1 MNCLL
6 VLRDPNVRRIVS
18 GMLSGFRI
26 DAQVEGE
33 PSHALEMMRQK
44 KYDAVIVNCGDFQDG
59 PEVLSAIRNLP
70 LNKKCIAFAIVPAD
84 THGTLRHGVAAHLI
98 MKQPLSNDLMTRSLR
113 AAHSFMTQERR
124 RYFRC
129 PVSLPTSIARSG
141 GEEDRGVSSNISAGG
156 MALRL
161 SKPLPMSWSGK
172 VKFDLPGTKYPIVAQ
187 GQVAWADRR
196 VAGIELTK
204 MTDSHR
210 EAVEDF
216 LSARF

>member
-1 MNCLL
+1 
-6 VLRDPNVRRIVS
+6 
-18 GMLSGFRI
+18 
-26 DAQVEGE
+26 
-33 PSHALEMMRQK
+33 
-44 KYDAVIVNCGDFQDG
+44 
-59 PEVLSAIRNLP
+59 
-70 LNKKCIAFAIVPAD
+70 
-84 THGTLRHGVAAHLI
+84 
-98 MKQPLSNDLMTRSLR
+98 LR

-129 PVSLPTSIARSG
+129 PVSLPTSIARGG

-187 GQVAWADRR
+187 GQVAWADSR
-196 VAGIELTK
+196 VAGIKFTK

-216 LSARF
+216 LSARFAEQ